1 MKISN
6 KTLDILKNF
15 SEINQS
21 VLIKKGK
28 NLKTVSALKNIL
40 AHAEVEEDFPQ
51 DFAIYQ
57 LNEFIGVLSTTV
69 SYTHL
74 TLPTIYSV

>member
-6 KTLDILKNF
+6 KTLDVLKNF

-21 VLIKKGK
+21 ILIKKGK
-28 NLKTVSALKNIL
+28 KLKTVSALKNIL

-57 LNEFIGVLSTTV
+57 LNEFIGVLSTMN
-69 SYTHL
+69 YPDL
-74 TLPTIYSV
+74 TFHD

>member
-6 KTLDILKNF
+6 KTLDVLKNF

-21 VLIKKGK
+21 ILITQGNKI
-28 NLKTVSALKNIL
+28 KTVSALKNIL
-40 AHAEVEEDFPQ
+40 AHAEVEETFPK

-57 LNEFIGVLSTTV
+57 LS
-69 SYTHL
+69 
-74 TLPTIYSV
+74 